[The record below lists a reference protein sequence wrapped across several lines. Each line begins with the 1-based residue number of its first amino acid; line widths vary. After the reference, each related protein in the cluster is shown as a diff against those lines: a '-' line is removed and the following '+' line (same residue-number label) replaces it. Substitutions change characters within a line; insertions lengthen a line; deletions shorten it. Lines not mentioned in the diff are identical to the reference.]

1 MKLNEDLFLK
11 QNLTGNE
18 LDYAPSVAAVNA
30 NLAPKTN
37 NAGFHNSIYR
47 GKDLTNVYTLAQI
60 SAKVSAGTFDDL
72 YIGDYI
78 TTTLNGTKVIFR
90 MAGFDCY
97 YGTGDSSCTTHHI
110 VMVPDAFG
118 SYQMNS
124 TNVTTNGYK
133 GTLMWTSTIP
143 TLNTYLNSAIGS
155 SHVLSYKQLISNKI
169 QNEASAEWEWISCPG
184 FSLMSEINV
193 YGSNVWSSSGF
204 DTGIDNKQFPLF
216 TLNPYMIQLNRTTY
230 WLKGVRSASNFC
242 GVGYDG
248 LAGYAYASGSYGFR
262 GFFLFK

>member
-78 TTTLNGTKVIFR
+78 TTTLNGTKVTFR

-110 VMVPDAFG
+110 VMVPDTFG

-124 TNVTTNGYK
+124 SNVTTDGYK
-133 GTLMWTSTIP
+133 GSAMWTSTIP

-155 SHVLSYKQLISNKI
+155 SHVLSYKQLVSNKVT
-169 QNEASAEWEWISCPG
+169 NEVSVEWEWISCPG
-184 FSLMSEINV
+184 FSLMSEVNV
-193 YGSNVWSSSGF
+193 YGSTVWSSSGY
-204 DTGIDNKQFPLF
+204 DVGIDCKQFPLF
-216 TLNPYMIQLNRTTY
+216 TLNPYMIQPNRTAY
-230 WLKGVRSASNFC
+230 WLKAVRSASYFC
-242 GVGYDG
+242 VVDGSG
-248 LAGYAYASGSYGFR
+248 LAHSTRASASYGFR

>member
-11 QNLTGNE
+11 QNLTGDE

-60 SAKVSAGTFDDL
+60 SAKVSVGTFDDL

-78 TTTLNGTKVIFR
+78 TTTLNGTKVTFR

-97 YGTGDSSCTTHHI
+97 YGTGDTPCTTHHI
-110 VMVPDAFG
+110 VMIPDAFG

-133 GTLMWTSTIP
+133 STLM
-143 TLNTYLNSAIGS
+143 
-155 SHVLSYKQLISNKI
+155 
-169 QNEASAEWEWISCPG
+169 
-184 FSLMSEINV
+184 
-193 YGSNVWSSSGF
+193 
-204 DTGIDNKQFPLF
+204 
-216 TLNPYMIQLNRTTY
+216 
-230 WLKGVRSASNFC
+230 
-242 GVGYDG
+242 
-248 LAGYAYASGSYGFR
+248 
-262 GFFLFK
+262 